1 MGATEHCRVSA
12 SHLEADRCGED
23 GEPYRKDQVMDYL
36 IIALCAFLASG
47 LTLYSGFGLGTLLLP
62 VFALFVPVEAAVGA
76 TALVHGANNIL
87 KVAVVGQYANR
98 DLVLR
103 FGIPAVVAAF
113 AGAAT
118 LGYVAHLGP
127 IFSYAIGVRTAIVT
141 PVKLI
146 MGTLMFV
153 FALFELVPNLR
164 SLRVDRKYLI
174 LGGLLSGFFGGF
186 SGHQGALRSAFL
198 TKVGISSQAFV
209 GTNAL
214 IGFLVDLARIA
225 VYGSVFFLA
234 GTGDAF
240 DRHQWSMIAVG
251 CLAAFAGVLIG
262 KRYLHTLTMH
272 TIQTITGSLLLGISI
287 VLLAGVL

>member
-1 MGATEHCRVSA
+1 
-12 SHLEADRCGED
+12 
-23 GEPYRKDQVMDYL
+23 MDYL

-62 VFALFVPVEAAVGA
+62 VFALFVPVEVAVGA

-87 KVAVVGQYANR
+87 KVAIVGQHADR

-118 LGYVAHLGP
+118 LGYVAHFGA
-127 IFSYAIGVRTAIVT
+127 IFSYAIGSRIAIIT
-141 PVKLI
+141 PVKLT

-153 FALFELVPNLR
+153 FALFELVPKLR
-164 SLRVDRKYLI
+164 SLRVDRKYLV

-198 TKVGISSQAFV
+198 TKVGISPQAFV

-225 VYGSVFFLA
+225 VYGSVFFLT

-251 CLAAFAGVLIG
+251 CLTAFAGVLIG
-262 KRYLHTLTMH
+262 KRYLHTLTMR
-272 TIQTITGSLLLGISI
+272 TIQTITGTLLSGISI
-287 VLLAGVL
+287 ALLAGVL